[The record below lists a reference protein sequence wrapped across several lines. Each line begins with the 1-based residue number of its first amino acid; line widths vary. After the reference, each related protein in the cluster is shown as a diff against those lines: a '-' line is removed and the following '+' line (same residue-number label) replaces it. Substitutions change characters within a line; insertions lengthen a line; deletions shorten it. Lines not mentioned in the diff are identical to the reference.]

1 MNPTRR
7 VLLLAVGA
15 GVLGAAAGLWFD
27 GPGPPLRQQSDP
39 RAQAGGQPSEGP
51 AAVPVAAPGQRVP
64 AFTLPA
70 LDGRD
75 VEVPTAY
82 AGRPV
87 LLNVWASWC
96 GPCIREMPELERY
109 ARAQGPHGTQVV
121 GIALDDAASVRAF
134 LQRVAVGYPVLLD
147 APGPRDAGVRL
158 GNVRN
163 VLPYSVLLG
172 ADGRVRRQK
181 TGPFGAG
188 EIEEWAR

>member
-15 GVLGAAAGLWFD
+15 GVLGALAGLWFD
-27 GPGPPLRQQSDP
+27 GSGSPLRLQPDP
-39 RAQAGGQPSEGP
+39 QADAHP
-51 AAVPVAAPGQRVP
+51 AGSAAMPVAARGQRVP
-64 AFTLPA
+64 AFTLST
-70 LDGRD
+70 LDGQD

-82 AGRPV
+82 AGRTV

-109 ARAQGPHGTQVV
+109 ARAQGPNGTRVV
-121 GIALDDAASVRAF
+121 GIALDDAAAVRAF

-147 APGPRDAGVRL
+147 TPGPRDAGVRL
-158 GNVRN
+158 GNARN

-172 ADGRVRRQK
+172 ADGRIRRQK